1 VKSQSIADV
10 LGSNRDIAVLRAPD
24 ATHYLPVLE
33 ALVAGGVGALELTLT
48 TPGTIA
54 ELPRIIEALGDG
66 AVVGVGTV
74 LTPGDAAAA
83 LDAGARFIVSPNTDV
98 DVISAVVQRG
108 GVMLPGAMTPTE
120 VRAAIA
126 AGAGAVKLFPAQTL
140 GVGYLGHLRG
150 PFPNLAAV
158 PSGGVD
164 VAAAVEWAKAGA
176 VAVSVGGPLLG
187 DALRGGDLG
196 ALTKRA
202 HELSSVVRDAA
213 A

>member
-1 VKSQSIADV
+1 
-10 LGSNRDIAVLRAPD
+10 
-24 ATHYLPVLE
+24 
-33 ALVAGGVGALELTLT
+33 
-48 TPGTIA
+48 
-54 ELPRIIEALGDG
+54 
-66 AVVGVGTV
+66 
-74 LTPGDAAAA
+74 
-83 LDAGARFIVSPNTDV
+83 
-98 DVISAVVQRG
+98 
-108 GVMLPGAMTPTE
+108 MTPTE

-140 GVGYLGHLRG
+140 GAGYLRHLRG

-196 ALTKRA
+196 GLTKRA